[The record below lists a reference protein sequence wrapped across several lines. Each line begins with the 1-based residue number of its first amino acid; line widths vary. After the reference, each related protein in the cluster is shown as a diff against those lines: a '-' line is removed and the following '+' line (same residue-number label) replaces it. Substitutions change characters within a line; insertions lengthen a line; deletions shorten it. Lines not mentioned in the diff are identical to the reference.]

1 MYVKTCAPTGVVA
14 NSWESIDFAVA
25 EAYVKKL
32 QMRIVKAQK
41 EGRYGKVKSLQWM
54 LTHSFYAKALAVK
67 RVTENKGKRTAG
79 VDRELWLTP
88 ESKWNAIFRLERRG
102 YKPMPLRRVYIPKP
116 NGKKRPLSIPTMKDR
131 AMQALYKLALEPVA
145 ETTADPNSYGFR
157 KGRSTH
163 DAIAECFITLG
174 IPNGAKWVLEGD
186 IKGCFDNISHEWIME
201 NIPMDKE
208 ILRKFLKSGFIE
220 TGKLFPTEQ
229 GTPQGGVISPTICN
243 MVLDGLEPILRK
255 KFYNTN
261 RNGKCYSPK
270 VNYVRYADDFI
281 ITGRSKEVLENE
293 VLPIVREFMAERGLQ
308 LSEEKT
314 VITHIDDGFDFLGF
328 NVRKYKGKLLIKPS
342 MKNTKAFLAKVR
354 KTIKDNPSIEQERL
368 IQMLNPMIR
377 GWVEYHKYTVSSAAF
392 RKADHEIWLCLWKWI
407 KRRHPKKG
415 KRWMVKK
422 YFHQVG
428 TRFWTFSVPR
438 KGRKM
443 VNGEPVYT
451 RLISA
456 SDTEI
461 RRYRKIK
468 CDANPFDAEWQEY
481 FEQREYEKMRTS
493 LKGRKILTKVF
504 MAQKGLCPVCGSRI
518 TAETD
523 FKVYSETAGNRYV
536 RFMVHPECFSE
547 IRNRCSLNAVPVTV
561 TGSFVKA

>member
-79 VDRELWLTP
+79 VDQELWLTP

-243 MVLDGLEPILRK
+243 MVLDGLEPTLRK
-255 KFYNTN
+255 KFYN
-261 RNGKCYSPK
+261 
-270 VNYVRYADDFI
+270 F
-281 ITGRSKEVLENE
+281 
-293 VLPIVREFMAERGLQ
+293 Q
-308 LSEEKT
+308 
-314 VITHIDDGFDFLGF
+314 
-328 NVRKYKGKLLIKPS
+328 RK
-342 MKNTKAFLAKVR
+342 
-354 KTIKDNPSIEQERL
+354 RL
-368 IQMLNPMIR
+368 
-377 GWVEYHKYTVSSAAF
+377 
-392 RKADHEIWLCLWKWI
+392 
-407 KRRHPKKG
+407 
-415 KRWMVKK
+415 
-422 YFHQVG
+422 
-428 TRFWTFSVPR
+428 
-438 KGRKM
+438 
-443 VNGEPVYT
+443 
-451 RLISA
+451 
-456 SDTEI
+456 
-461 RRYRKIK
+461 
-468 CDANPFDAEWQEY
+468 
-481 FEQREYEKMRTS
+481 
-493 LKGRKILTKVF
+493 
-504 MAQKGLCPVCGSRI
+504 
-518 TAETD
+518 
-523 FKVYSETAGNRYV
+523 
-536 RFMVHPECFSE
+536 
-547 IRNRCSLNAVPVTV
+547 
-561 TGSFVKA
+561 

>member
-1 MYVKTCAPTGVVA
+1 MYVKTCAPAGVEA
-14 NSWESIDFAVA
+14 TSWETIDFTVA

-41 EGRYGKVKSLQWM
+41 EGRHGKVKSLQWM

-79 VDRELWLTP
+79 VDHELWLTP

-174 IPNGAKWVLEGD
+174 IPNGAKWILEGD

-220 TGKLFPTEQ
+220 TRKFFPTEQ

-261 RNGKCYSPK
+261 RNGKSYSPK

-281 ITGRSKEVLENE
+281 ITGRSKEILENE
-293 VLPIVREFMAERGLQ
+293 VLPIVREFMAERGLR

-342 MKNTKAFLAKVR
+342 KKNMKAFIAKIR
-354 KTIKDNPSIEQERL
+354 NTIKDNPSIEQERL
-368 IQMLNPMIR
+368 IQILNPKIR

-392 RKADHEIWLCLWKWI
+392 RKVDHEIWLCLWEWI

-422 YFHQVG
+422 YFHQAG

-438 KGRKM
+438 RGRKM

-468 CDANPFDAEWQEY
+468 CDANPFDAEWLGY

-493 LKGRKILTKVF
+493 LKGRKILTKIF
-504 MAQKGLCPVCGSRI
+504 NAQKGLCPVCGNKI
-518 TAETD
+518 TTETD
-523 FKVYSETAGNRYV
+523 FKVYSEMVGNKYV

-547 IRNRCSLNAVPVTV
+547 IRNHCSLYAVPATL
-561 TGSFVKA
+561 TGGFVKA

>member
-1 MYVKTCAPTGVVA
+1 MYVKTCAPAGVEA
-14 NSWESIDFAVA
+14 TSWETIDFTVA

-41 EGRYGKVKSLQWM
+41 EGRHGKVKSLQWM

-79 VDRELWLTP
+79 VDHELWLTP

-174 IPNGAKWVLEGD
+174 IPNGAKWILEGD

-261 RNGKCYSPK
+261 RNGKSYSPK

-281 ITGRSKEVLENE
+281 ITGRSKEILENE
-293 VLPIVREFMAERGLQ
+293 VLPIVREFMAERGL
-308 LSEEKT
+308 
-314 VITHIDDGFDFLGF
+314 
-328 NVRKYKGKLLIKPS
+328 
-342 MKNTKAFLAKVR
+342 
-354 KTIKDNPSIEQERL
+354 
-368 IQMLNPMIR
+368 
-377 GWVEYHKYTVSSAAF
+377 
-392 RKADHEIWLCLWKWI
+392 
-407 KRRHPKKG
+407 
-415 KRWMVKK
+415 
-422 YFHQVG
+422 
-428 TRFWTFSVPR
+428 
-438 KGRKM
+438 
-443 VNGEPVYT
+443 
-451 RLISA
+451 
-456 SDTEI
+456 
-461 RRYRKIK
+461 
-468 CDANPFDAEWQEY
+468 
-481 FEQREYEKMRTS
+481 
-493 LKGRKILTKVF
+493 
-504 MAQKGLCPVCGSRI
+504 
-518 TAETD
+518 
-523 FKVYSETAGNRYV
+523 
-536 RFMVHPECFSE
+536 
-547 IRNRCSLNAVPVTV
+547 
-561 TGSFVKA
+561 

>member
-1 MYVKTCAPTGVVA
+1 MYVKTCAPAGVEA
-14 NSWESIDFAVA
+14 TSWETIDFTVA

-41 EGRYGKVKSLQWM
+41 EGRHGKVKYLQWM

-79 VDRELWLTP
+79 VDHELWLTP

-174 IPNGAKWVLEGD
+174 IPNGAKWILEGD
-186 IKGCFDNISHEWIME
+186 IKGCFDNISHEWILE

-261 RNGKCYSPK
+261 RNGKSYSPK

-281 ITGRSKEVLENE
+281 ITGRSKEILENE
-293 VLPIVREFMAERGLQ
+293 VLPIVRGFMAERGLR

-342 MKNTKAFLAKVR
+342 KKNMKAFIAKIR
-354 KTIKDNPSIEQERL
+354 NTIKDNPSIEQERL
-368 IQMLNPMIR
+368 IQILNPKIR

-392 RKADHEIWLCLWKWI
+392 RKVDHEIWLCLWEWI

-428 TRFWTFSVPR
+428 TRFWTFSIPR

-468 CDANPFDAEWQEY
+468 CDANPFDAEWQGY

-493 LKGRKILTKVF
+493 LKGRKILTKIF
-504 MAQKGLCPVCGSRI
+504 NAQKGLCPVCGNKI
-518 TAETD
+518 TTETD
-523 FKVYSETAGNRYV
+523 FKVYSEMVGNKYV

-547 IRNRCSLNAVPVTV
+547 IRNHCSLYAVPATL
-561 TGSFVKA
+561 TGGFVKA

>member
-79 VDRELWLTP
+79 VDHELWLTP
-88 ESKWNAIFRLERRG
+88 ESKWNAIFKLERRG

-163 DAIAECFITLG
+163 DAIAECFTVLA
-174 IPNGAKWVLEGD
+174 IPNGAKWILEGD

-243 MVLDGLEPILRK
+243 MVLDGLETILRK

-261 RNGKCYSPK
+261 RNGKSYAPK

-328 NVRKYKGKLLIKPS
+328 NVRKYKGKMLIKPS
-342 MKNTKAFLAKVR
+342 KKNMKAFLAKVR

-392 RKADHEIWLCLWKWI
+392 RKVDHEIWLCLWKWI

-422 YFHQVG
+422 YFHKVG
-428 TRFWTFSVPR
+428 TRFWTFCVPR

-504 MAQKGLCPVCGSRI
+504 HAQKGLCPVCGSRI
-518 TAETD
+518 TSETD
-523 FKVYSETAGNRYV
+523 FKVYSEMAGNRYV
-536 RFMVHPECFSE
+536 RFMVHPECLSE
-547 IRNRCSLNAVPVTV
+547 VRNHCSLYAVPVTV